1 MPYCAMR
8 YEHALKQWHERRER
22 IRELAQSG
30 IPQSEIAKRFN
41 LSRARISQIVAN
53 GNGPKK

>member
-1 MPYCAMR
+1 MR
-8 YEHALKQWHERRER
+8 YQHALKQWEIRRER

-30 IPQSEIAKRFN
+30 IPQCEIAIRFG

-53 GNGPKK
+53 GHKARK